1 MATFIQNSNRD
12 DAGDVQLMFP
22 GDRFPVIAGAALRTN
37 GWRGGTFVQYV
48 AANDDF
54 TVEVSDGNS
63 ACGFILFQSEDYD
76 LGPPTGTGPGSP
88 QNFLATQYRNPTG
101 GNNVVTMI
109 NGGTRAYFRVFET
122 VALNGAGAR
131 AGGAI
136 TYTLNEDLKV
146 SENGLLCND
155 SDVNL
160 AAAGVTTPIVVGIV
174 SAVPSAANGNRLC
187 IDMKY

>member
-1 MATFIQNSNRD
+1 MATFLTNSNVSD
-12 DAGDVQLMFP
+12 SGDVELMFP
-22 GDRFPVIAGAALRTN
+22 GDRFPVIVGTVLRST
-37 GWRGGTFVQYV
+37 GWRGGQFVQY
-48 AANDDF
+48 ATGTDAF
-54 TVEVSDGNS
+54 TVEASDGNA
-63 ACGFILFQSEDYD
+63 ACGFILFQSEDYQ
-76 LGPPTGTGPGSP
+76 LTPPNGAGPGSP
-88 QNFLATQYRNPTG
+88 QNWTSQQLLNPTG

-109 NGGTRAYFRVFET
+109 NGGTRAYFRVYET

-136 TYTLNEDLKV
+136 TYTLNEDLKI

-174 SAVPSAANGNRLC
+174 SAVPSAENDSRLC
-187 IDMKY
+187 LDMKY

>member
-1 MATFIQNSNRD
+1 MATFIQNSNQD
-12 DAGDVQLMFP
+12 DSGDVQLMFP
-22 GDRFPVIAGAALRTN
+22 GDRFPVIAGPVLRTN
-37 GWRGGTFVQYV
+37 GWRGGTFVQYA

-54 TVEVSDGNS
+54 TVEISDGNS

-76 LGPPTGTGPGSP
+76 LTPPNGTGPGSP

-122 VALNGAGAR
+122 VALNALGNR

-136 TYTLNEDLKV
+136 TYTLNEDLKI

-155 SDVNL
+155 SDINL